1 MVGSCELF
9 LMRSESSFLLIGILR
24 PLISKAIIDIIGL
37 ISTMFLIVFYLLNL
51 LFISFFPAFLLP
63 FLGLTKYVI

>member
-1 MVGSCELF
+1 MH
-9 LMRSESSFLLIGILR
+9 SESSFLLIGILR

-51 LFISFFPAFLLP
+51 LFISFFPALLLP
-63 FLGLTKYVI
+63 FLGLIKYVI